1 MVALI
6 FKCCWVFGANFSWD
20 IHHIFL
26 QPSLIFHQV
35 FSENIGFLLNYW
47 IFCEDKISR
56 TQQPYCKIGILYL
69 NLNHATKGC
78 DSNLFGGNF
87 PFVTFEICPGYF
99 VLVGKVQCR
108 RVVLRAARSHTRD
121 LIICPQ
127 VSRGFFY
134 FILFFHTSSCPFFS
148 FLTQAAN
155 IKMFPWP

>member
-1 MVALI
+1 MFSENIETIQYSYFFLSGKIFSPFVDFLFDTKYNSNVEYFPENNVSKSMIALI

-99 VLVGKVQCR
+99 VLV
-108 RVVLRAARSHTRD
+108 
-121 LIICPQ
+121 
-127 VSRGFFY
+127 
-134 FILFFHTSSCPFFS
+134 
-148 FLTQAAN
+148 
-155 IKMFPWP
+155 KMRPW